1 MGKWDWGSAFAGAA
15 CATATLTAVW
25 ARPRNPTFHLIS
37 ISLSSFHLNLPLLD
51 LELMLTVHV
60 TNPNPVAIQYQPASI
75 SISYSGTHLGT
86 AQLEAGSQSANSCQ
100 ILQLAARLDGLEM
113 AHHARAILADV
124 ARRNMVLDSTVDIK
138 GFAQVWWWAHK
149 FSVHVD
155 SHVVVDPVF
164 LEVVEQQNHS
174 ETQVYFA

>member
-1 MGKWDWGSAFAGAA
+1 MGKWSWGSALAGAA
-15 CATATLTAVW
+15 CATATLTAMW
-25 ARPRNPTFHLIS
+25 ARPRNPTFQLIS

-60 TNPNPVAIQYQPASI
+60 ANPNPVAIQYKPALV

-86 AQLEAGSQSANSCQ
+86 AQIDAGSQSPNSCQ
-100 ILQLAARLDGLEM
+100 ILQLSARLDGLEM
-113 AHHARAILADV
+113 AHHAKAILADV
-124 ARRNMVLDSTVDIK
+124 ARRSMVLDSTVDIE
-138 GFAQVWWWAHK
+138 GVAQVWQWPHR
-149 FSVHVD
+149 FSVHLD

-164 LEVVEQQNHS
+164 LEVVEQNNQS